1 MMLNAFEPRVVLQ
14 EVPGEV
20 SLAWLVTGCPL
31 ACPGCHSRD
40 SWDPQAGSPLTGE
53 RLQGWL
59 ERYRGLLTCVLFFG
73 GEWDR
78 EALLALLRQARRQGL
93 KTCLYTGRER
103 VGRALQAEL
112 DYLKTGPWRA
122 ELGGLDSR
130 DTNQRLICLS
140 TGESLNH
147 TFWRRS

>member
-1 MMLNAFEPRVVLQ
+1 MLNAFEPRVVLQ

-40 SWDPQAGSPLTGE
+40 SWDPRAGSALTAA
-53 RLQGWL
+53 RLDDWL
-59 ERYRGLLTCVLFFG
+59 ARYQGLLTCVLFFG
-73 GEWDR
+73 GEWQR
-78 EALLALLRQARRQGL
+78 QALLALLRQVRRQGL

-103 VGRALQAEL
+103 IPDVLLAEL

-122 ELGGLDSR
+122 ALGGLDSPHS
-130 DTNQRLICLS
+130 NQRLVRLS
-140 TGESLNH
+140 DGESLNPL
-147 TFWRRS
+147 FWRKP

>member
-1 MMLNAFEPRVVLQ
+1 MLNAFEPRVVLQ

-20 SLAWLVTGCPL
+20 SLAWLVTGCPI
-31 ACPGCHSRD
+31 ACDGCHSQH
-40 SWDPQAGSPLTGE
+40 SWNPTAGTPLTE
-53 RLQGWL
+53 ARLKQWL
-59 ERYRGLLTCVLFFG
+59 ERYAGLVSCVLFFG

-78 EALLALLRQARRQGL
+78 HGLLALLRHCRSQGL

-103 VGRALQAEL
+103 VSGLLMAEL

-122 ELGGLDSR
+122 SLGGLDSPH
-130 DTNQRLICLS
+130 TNQRLRCLN

-147 TFWRRS
+147 HFRRAP

>member
-1 MMLNAFEPRVVLQ
+1 MLNAFEPRVVLQ

-31 ACPGCHSRD
+31 ACPGCHSQD
-40 SWDPQAGSPLTGE
+40 SWDPHAGTPLTE
-53 RLQGWL
+53 ARLNRWL
-59 ERYRGLLTCVLFFG
+59 DRYDGLVSCVLFFG

-78 EALLALLRQARRQGL
+78 HSLLALLRHCRRLGL

-103 VGRALQAEL
+103 ISGLLMAEL

-122 ELGGLDSR
+122 ELGGLDSPY
-130 DTNQRLICLS
+130 TNQQLRCLT
-140 TGESLNH
+140 TGELLNH
-147 TFWRRS
+147 HFRRAP

>member
-1 MMLNAFEPRVVLQ
+1 MLNAFEPRVVLQ

-20 SLAWLVTGCPL
+20 SLAWLVTGCPQ

-40 SWDPQAGSPLTGE
+40 SWDPQAGSPLTLN
-53 RLQGWL
+53 RLQWWL

-78 EALLALLRQARRQGL
+78 ETLLVLLRHVRRQGL
-93 KTCLYTGRER
+93 KTCLYSGRER
-103 VGRALQAEL
+103 VGQGLIAEL

-147 TFWRRS
+147 HFWRPL

>member
-1 MMLNAFEPRVVLQ
+1 MLNAFEPRVVLQ

-20 SLAWLVTGCPL
+20 SLAWLISGCPL
-31 ACPGCHSRD
+31 ACPGCHSQH
-40 SWDPQAGSPLTGE
+40 SWDPAAGTLLTAE

-78 EALLALLRQARRQGL
+78 DALLPLLRQVRRQGL

-103 VGRALQAEL
+103 VSRTLSAEL
-112 DYLKTGPWRA
+112 DYLKIGAWVA
-122 ELGGLDSR
+122 QLGGLDSR
-130 DTNQRLICLS
+130 HSNQRLICLHS
-140 TGESLNH
+140 GRSLNH
-147 TFWRRS
+147 HFWRRS